1 MDKSDGWG
9 ITAQGEQ
16 FVESGVR
23 PSWKFFQSVLEP
35 GKGIQVVQFG
45 GFQQGLNDGG
55 TNAGEF
61 GTCVQPV
68 FLADGDGAN
77 GIFNPVVGKRAAE
90 SPVNSVGWRLQ
101 SVERIEV
108 TGWVDQTG
116 GV

>member
-9 ITAQGEQ
+9 IAAQGEQ

-23 PSWKFFQSVLEP
+23 PGWQFLQSVLEP

-77 GIFNPVVGKRAAE
+77 GIFNPVVVDGQMPIVVALMWCTQG
-90 SPVNSVGWRLQ
+90 N
-101 SVERIEV
+101 IV
-108 TGWVDQTG
+108 TFKQY
-116 GV
+116 

>member
-9 ITAQGEQ
+9 IAAQGEQ

-35 GKGIQVVQFG
+35 SKGIQVVQFG
-45 GFQQGLNDGG
+45 GSQQGLNDGG

-77 GIFNPVVGKRAAE
+77 GVFHPVVVHGCQPAIQGGGNNAVFGAACI
-90 SPVNSVGWRLQ
+90 VHHATAAHV
-101 SVERIEV
+101 I
-108 TGWVDQTG
+108 
-116 GV
+116 